1 MICRS
6 GVGKIAVYLGRG
18 LASCVEAVA
27 GLVGR
32 GVLGVDSARQID
44 RGESKVDNIESYSA
58 SLYIYNLKA
67 VTPV

>member
-6 GVGKIAVYLGRG
+6 EVGKIAVYLGRG

-32 GVLGVDSARQID
+32 GALGVDSARQID
-44 RGESKVDNIESYSA
+44 RGESKS
-58 SLYIYNLKA
+58 
-67 VTPV
+67 